1 MMVYCCLKYFEKC
14 TTKVIIKLFLFNSC
28 VLFSCTALTMP
39 FLSCIFCYLQR
50 LLVCLSC
57 TWWSFYQCYITNF
70 LMNVFVD
77 KSIVRFIIYLYW
89 ITMNLLVVNHS
100 RSRIIYFCES
110 DANKSFHSLLDGI
123 HYKGQTW
130 YAYFECCFVFSFF
143 VTLVWLSVG

>member
-1 MMVYCCLKYFEKC
+1 MCCSL
-14 TTKVIIKLFLFNSC
+14 V
-28 VLFSCTALTMP
+28 
-39 FLSCIFCYLQR
+39 Q
-50 LLVCLSC
+50 LLPCHFYHAFFAIYRGYWFGLSC

-143 VTLVWLSVG
+143 VNFSLVECRIVLHAHRLGKLLLFTWLYE